1 MRNYEIMYILKADLD
16 EAAREAEM
24 NNVQALLEK
33 NGAKVNNTDTKM
45 GLREL
50 AYEIKDQTKGFYV
63 VLKVSAETARY
74 KAVVQCLL
82 CFLLNGCL
90 HAAND
95 DHLLALLLDNLVGV

>member
-24 NNVQALLEK
+24 GNIQKLLEK
-33 NGAKVNNTDTKM
+33 NGAKVLDADIKM

-63 VLKVSAETARY
+63 LLKVEADENALYQFNR
-74 KAVVQCLL
+74 KVKINPAVLR
-82 CFLLNGCL
+82 
-90 HAAND
+90 
-95 DHLLALLLDNLVGV
+95 HLVTVEQK

>member
-63 VLKVSAETARY
+63 VVKVEADENALYQFNR
-74 KAVVQCLL
+74 KVKINPAVLR
-82 CFLLNGCL
+82 
-90 HAAND
+90 
-95 DHLLALLLDNLVGV
+95 HLVTVDQQ

>member
-63 VLKVSAETARY
+63 VLKVSAGE
-74 KAVVQCLL
+74 
-82 CFLLNGCL
+82 
-90 HAAND
+90 AALYQFNRKVKINPNVLR
-95 DHLLALLLDNLVGV
+95 HLVTVDQE

>member
-50 AYEIKDQTKGFYV
+50 AYEIKEQTKGFYV
-63 VLKVSAETARY
+63 VLKVEADENALYQFNR
-74 KAVVQCLL
+74 KVKINPAVLR
-82 CFLLNGCL
+82 
-90 HAAND
+90 
-95 DHLLALLLDNLVGV
+95 HLVTVDQQ

>member
-24 NNVQALLEK
+24 NNVQTLLEK

-63 VLKVSAETARY
+63 VLKVEADENALYQFNR
-74 KAVVQCLL
+74 KVKINPAVLR
-82 CFLLNGCL
+82 
-90 HAAND
+90 
-95 DHLLALLLDNLVGV
+95 HLVTVDQQ

>member
-50 AYEIKDQTKGFYV
+50 AYEIKDQTKGFHV
-63 VLKVSAETARY
+63 VLKVSADE
-74 KAVVQCLL
+74 
-82 CFLLNGCL
+82 
-90 HAAND
+90 AALYQFNRKVKINPNVLR
-95 DHLLALLLDNLVGV
+95 HLVTVDQE

>member
-1 MRNYEIMYILKADLD
+1 MPNYEIMYILKADLD

-63 VLKVSAETARY
+63 VLKVEADENALYQFNR
-74 KAVVQCLL
+74 KVKINPAVLR
-82 CFLLNGCL
+82 
-90 HAAND
+90 
-95 DHLLALLLDNLVGV
+95 HLVTVDQQ

>member
-24 NNVQALLEK
+24 GNIQKLLEK
-33 NGAKVNNTDTKM
+33 NGAKVLDTDIKM

-63 VLKVSAETARY
+63 VLKVEADENALYQFNR
-74 KAVVQCLL
+74 KVKINPAVLR
-82 CFLLNGCL
+82 
-90 HAAND
+90 
-95 DHLLALLLDNLVGV
+95 HLVTVEQK